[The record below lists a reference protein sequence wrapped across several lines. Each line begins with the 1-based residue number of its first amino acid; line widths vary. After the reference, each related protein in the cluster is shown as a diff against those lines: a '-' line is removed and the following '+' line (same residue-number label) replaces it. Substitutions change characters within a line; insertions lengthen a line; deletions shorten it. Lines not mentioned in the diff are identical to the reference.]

1 MAYGLLAGL
10 GVENPLPD
18 FLVAA
23 LVVAYVVTIVIGV
36 PVYFM
41 FKRWRF
47 TSLRSHMIGGFV
59 LGLLPGGIL
68 AMGAYYP
75 EFWAI
80 SVVASVQAALFWLI
94 GVREP
99 TIH

>member
-1 MAYGLLAGL
+1 
-10 GVENPLPD
+10 
-18 FLVAA
+18 
-23 LVVAYVVTIVIGV
+23 
-36 PVYFM
+36 
-41 FKRWRF
+41 
-47 TSLRSHMIGGFV
+47 MIGGFV